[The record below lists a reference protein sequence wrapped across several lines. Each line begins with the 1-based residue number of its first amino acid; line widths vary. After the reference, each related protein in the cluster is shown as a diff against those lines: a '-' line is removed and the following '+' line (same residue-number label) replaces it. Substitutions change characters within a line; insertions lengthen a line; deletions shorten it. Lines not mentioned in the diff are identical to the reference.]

1 MIVVSVGDRSSLN
14 VALCILSLHFP
25 ASGSLKQKRQI
36 LRSLKD
42 RLRNHFNV
50 SVAEIDHQDLWQRAT
65 LGIVGIASARV
76 PLERTFQSIQGEV
89 ERRLPGEILDCHVEF
104 LS

>member
-1 MIVVSVGDRSSLN
+1 MALCVIEIHLPGVVS
-14 VALCILSLHFP
+14 
-25 ASGSLKQKRQI
+25 LKEKRQV

-42 RLRNHFNV
+42 GLRERYNV

-76 PLERTFQSIQGEV
+76 PLEQTFSSIEGEV
-89 ERRLPGEILDCHVEF
+89 ERKVPGEILSCEVEF
-104 LS
+104 LT

>member
-1 MIVVSVGDRSSLN
+1 MNVGLCVIEIHLPG
-14 VALCILSLHFP
+14 VA
-25 ASGSLKQKRQI
+25 SLKEKRQV

-42 RLRNHFNV
+42 GLRQHYNV

-76 PLERTFQSIQGEV
+76 PLEQTFSSIRSEV
-89 ERRLPGEILDCHVEF
+89 EGRLPGEVLSCDLEF
-104 LS
+104 LT

>member
-1 MIVVSVGDRSSLN
+1 MDQTPSLN
-14 VALCILSLHFP
+14 VALCIVQIHLP
-25 ASGSLKQKRQI
+25 GVASLKEKRQV

-42 RLRNHFNV
+42 RLREHYNV

-65 LGIVGIASARV
+65 LGIVGIASAKL
-76 PLERTFQSIQGEV
+76 PLEQTFSAIQGEV
-89 ERRLPGEILDCHVEF
+89 ERRLPGDVLSCEVEY

>member
-1 MIVVSVGDRSSLN
+1 MDRSSAEAMSLN
-14 VALCILSLHFP
+14 VGLCIIQMHLP
-25 ASGSLKQKRQI
+25 GVTSLKEKRQI

-42 RLRNHFNV
+42 RLREHYNV
-50 SVAEIDHQDLWQRAT
+50 SVAEVEYQDLWQRAT

-76 PLERTFQSIQGEV
+76 PLEQTFSSIQGEV
-89 ERRLPGEILDCHVEF
+89 QRRLPGEILSCDVEF

>member
-1 MIVVSVGDRSSLN
+1 MEIHLPG
-14 VALCILSLHFP
+14 VA
-25 ASGSLKQKRQI
+25 SLKEKRQV

-42 RLRNHFNV
+42 GLRGHYNV

-76 PLERTFQSIQGEV
+76 PLEQTFSSIQDEV
-89 ERRLPGEILDCHVEF
+89 ERKVPGEVLSSEVEF
-104 LS
+104 LT

>member
-1 MIVVSVGDRSSLN
+1 VGSVDDRSSLN
-14 VALCILSLHFP
+14 VGLCILSLHFP
-25 ASGSLKQKRQI
+25 AVGSLKQKRQI

-42 RLRNHFNV
+42 RLRNRFNV

-65 LGIVGIASARV
+65 LGIVGVASARV

-89 ERRLPGEILDCHVEF
+89 ERRLPGEILECHVEF

>member
-1 MIVVSVGDRSSLN
+1 MRRTSADDAAVNVGLCVVQVHLPG
-14 VALCILSLHFP
+14 VA
-25 ASGSLKQKRQI
+25 SLKEKRQV

-42 RLRNHFNV
+42 RLRQHYNV

-65 LGIVGIASARV
+65 LGIVGIASSRV
-76 PLERTFQSIQGEV
+76 PLEQTFSAIQGEV
-89 ERRLPGEILDCHVEF
+89 ERRIPGDVLSYDVEY